1 MRQKKRLAFS
11 LAALFLSINF
21 TTACQKAGPAERAG
35 ERADEIVDNVK
46 EGEAPLK
53 KKKTGE
59 KVGEAIDEALDGN
72 SSK

>member
-1 MRQKKRLAFS
+1 MKQNKRVGIS
-11 LAALFLSINF
+11 LAAFLLSISLG
-21 TTACQKAGPAERAG
+21 ACSKPGPAERAG

-46 EGEAPLK
+46 EGEAPFK

-59 KVGEAIDEALDGN
+59 KVGEAIDEALDGD